1 MLRSIA
7 RRGMKPS
14 DVILH
19 RGLWRRFRVLGVR
32 RGASVARL
40 MGWMVASSCAGSLR
54 CPAAKYRAWAFDGS
68 LDGGVMVRSRALIQG
83 RGALIHGHGVG
94 RRRFDNGILDST
106 SSPRRKRR
114 TERLHLH
121 RQTEDSTWLHDG
133 TPSASETLHIALF
146 QLMQC
151 GKWDAASIGISQ
163 ERRHFSERVAP
174 RAENSRR
181 RCVEN
186 PNRLPRIPSVP
197 CICGLDAAPETAPG
211 TVPRHPWR
219 RSYAAP

>member
-133 TPSASETLHIALF
+133 
-146 QLMQC
+146 
-151 GKWDAASIGISQ
+151 ISQ